1 MADHNLFTLKAFRQ
15 TAQSHVRWATGSR
28 GSQFMCGTKG
38 GGKPIGLADALPRER
53 TLSGNVDTL
62 EAHRCGLTLSGQRGR
77 GFPPNSINL
86 SATPGRPPSASRRP
100 PMPGHPELPG
110 TSSDSGASTV
120 PAVRPP
126 RATTPPSPSLTPA
139 RWQPQTFR
147 YPHHIYRR
155 TVSV

>member
-62 EAHRCGLTLSGQRGR
+62 EAHRCGLTLFGQRGW
-77 GFPPNSINL
+77 GYPQQHYHVTFL
-86 SATPGRPPSASRRP
+86 S
-100 PMPGHPELPG
+100 
-110 TSSDSGASTV
+110 
-120 PAVRPP
+120 
-126 RATTPPSPSLTPA
+126 
-139 RWQPQTFR
+139 QF
-147 YPHHIYRR
+147 
-155 TVSV
+155 

>member
-77 GFPPNSINL
+77 GFPHCPYLL
-86 SATPGRPPSASRRP
+86 SSETTAKGTGLEKLAGKEDPV
-100 PMPGHPELPG
+100 ELD
-110 TSSDSGASTV
+110 SSLA
-120 PAVRPP
+120 
-126 RATTPPSPSLTPA
+126 L
-139 RWQPQTFR
+139 
-147 YPHHIYRR
+147 
-155 TVSV
+155 